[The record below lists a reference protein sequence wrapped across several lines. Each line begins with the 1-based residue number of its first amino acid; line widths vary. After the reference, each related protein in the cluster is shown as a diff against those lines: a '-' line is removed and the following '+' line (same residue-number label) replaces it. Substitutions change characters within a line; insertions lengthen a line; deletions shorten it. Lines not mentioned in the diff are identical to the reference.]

1 MHGSTTQ
8 ATRPF
13 QLTFD
18 EARRKGRRRRSRLRY
33 FVSIV
38 ASGATAFG
46 SGLLWALQD
55 ARSREAARV
64 IDRYRDLHQDL
75 RHVCNPPFP
84 KDAGMDARQTRS
96 TED

>member
-1 MHGSTTQ
+1 
-8 ATRPF
+8 
-13 QLTFD
+13 
-18 EARRKGRRRRSRLRY
+18 LRY

-38 ASGATAFG
+38 ASGVTAFG
-46 SGLLWALQD
+46 RGLLWALQD

-64 IDRYRDLHQDL
+64 IDRYRDLHQD

-84 KDAGMDARQTRS
+84 KDVGMDARQTRS